1 MKNNTTRKRIFLLI
15 LAAVFISFNIVSAQ
29 TANFESATNKAIATS
44 YIIKVVNNKDL
55 SLITNIYSSEY
66 VFHGMDGIKRHT
78 IKDSSLISFLNYL
91 FKAFPDLNYSI
102 DNVVAEG
109 DMVGL
114 NLTGKATHKGEFLG
128 CPASNKKIE
137 FKEMFFFRI
146 LNGKITEGWG
156 VVDLD
161 GVKGQISRQ

>member
-1 MKNNTTRKRIFLLI
+1 MKNSSTRKRIFPFI
-15 LAAVFISFNIVSAQ
+15 LSAVFISFNIVNAQ
-29 TANFESATNKAIATS
+29 TAKFDSTSNKAIATS

-55 SLITNIYSSEY
+55 SLINNIYSPEY

-109 DMVGL
+109 DIVGL
-114 NLTGKATHKGEFLG
+114 NLTGKATHKDEFLG
-128 CPASNKKIE
+128 YPASNKKIE
-137 FKEMFFFRI
+137 FKEMFFFKI

-156 VVDLD
+156 VVDLA
-161 GVKGQISRQ
+161 GVKDQISKQ